1 MENKEII
8 KRISEYFKN
17 KGLKIDTDQRKEDG
31 KICYQIDIDF
41 NENGSFAFFWKQD
54 EKIIYYSSIYQLKE
68 SMSKEYKNELKEK
81 IINDGTFIDVLLLD
95 DNDKELHL
103 YGEIN
108 RSEINDEFFN
118 KINNFYFKDKELVNL
133 INSLSY

>member
-1 MENKEII
+1 
-8 KRISEYFKN
+8 
-17 KGLKIDTDQRKEDG
+17 
-31 KICYQIDIDF
+31 
-41 NENGSFAFFWKQD
+41 
-54 EKIIYYSSIYQLKE
+54 
-68 SMSKEYKNELKEK
+68 MSKEYKKELKEK

-118 KINNFYFKDKELVNL
+118 KINNFYLKDKELVYL